1 MKDVIVIGIAGGTGS
16 GKSTLIQKIKEEFSD
31 EITMLSHDFYYKQHS
46 DIPFEE
52 RKKLN
57 YDHPNSFDTD
67 LMIEHVC
74 RLATGESIERP
85 VYDFTIHNRVDE
97 TVRVEPAKVIIV
109 EGILI
114 FENKELRDLCD
125 IKVFID
131 TDADVRIIR
140 RIIRDVNERGRT
152 LESIVTQYLTTV
164 KRCTSSSWSRARNLP
179 TSSFRRAAI
188 IRSRWICSTR
198 RSTRCSR
205 SACETRALCTLCE
218 NRAACAAR
226 TACVLYAC
234 VGNITQR
241 YFRHHDKSTLRIGAH
256 S

>member
-109 EGILI
+109 GG
-114 FENKELRDLCD
+114 
-125 IKVFID
+125 V
-131 TDADVRIIR
+131 
-140 RIIRDVNERGRT
+140 
-152 LESIVTQYLTTV
+152 S
-164 KRCTSSSWSRARNLP
+164 
-179 TSSFRRAAI
+179 
-188 IRSRWICSTR
+188 
-198 RSTRCSR
+198 
-205 SACETRALCTLCE
+205 
-218 NRAACAAR
+218 
-226 TACVLYAC
+226 
-234 VGNITQR
+234 
-241 YFRHHDKSTLRIGAH
+241 
-256 S
+256 